1 MLYLS
6 VWALVAAAVLLSALL
21 IYLESEWGIILG
33 VTTGV
38 VICIY
43 YFVIGPIA
51 QFTEI
56 GAAAIILMLLLAF
69 ALGYFSL
76 RKAWQKLGRPDANTR
91 HDQRSH

>member
-1 MLYLS
+1 MLYWW
-6 VWALVAAAVLLSALL
+6 VWAVVAAAVLLSALL

-38 VICIY
+38 VICVY

-56 GAAAIILMLLLAF
+56 TAAAIILMLMLAF

-76 RKAWQKLGRPDANTR
+76 RRAWRKLGRPDSNTR